1 VHHQRIVRRNPTVLK
16 SAIEIALMN
25 YSLLF
30 TEPKQGLFMY

>member
-1 VHHQRIVRRNPTVLK
+1 MHYQGVIRRDPPILK
-16 SAIEIALMN
+16 SAIEIALMD